1 MRKYKLLA
9 TVVVFLLLVSLAGCG
24 SNSGDANQNDAPK
37 PTSAESPSKD
47 AYHEDDVIIKTDDY
61 SNGTTQVALQDIKFQ
76 VPQSWRIVKGD
87 GETTYYY
94 PESENVPLMSVSFAK
109 IEGEFSILEDNNL
122 SDFVEGL
129 KNTYSNF
136 NLLKKDIYSN
146 SSDLKLGYAEF
157 SGTISGYELENYLF
171 VFDCQDGIIAFL
183 FGDNQNS
190 NKDYSSDLLN
200 VINSVE
206 REIDLS
212 KGDIGNFYVSIG
224 ECTFTNDYDGNK
236 AIVINYDFTNNSDET
251 VVPLWKTS
259 CRAFQDGIELDSA
272 FIFDGSVYDA
282 GIEQKNIRP
291 GVTLTGCQKA
301 YVLISDSP
309 IEFEMGPIWGDP
321 ILQKTFTIN

>member
-1 MRKYKLLA
+1 MRKCKLLA
-9 TVVVFLLLVSLAGCG
+9 TVVIIMLLVSFAGCG
-24 SNSGDANQNDAPK
+24 SSSGGANQNDAPK
-37 PTSAESPSKD
+37 PTSAESPSID
-47 AYHEDDVIIKTDDY
+47 TYREDDVIIKTDDY
-61 SNGTTQVALQDIKFQ
+61 SKGTTHISLRDLTFQ
-76 VPQSWRIVKGD
+76 VPSSWRIVKGD
-87 GETTYYY
+87 GDTTYYY
-94 PESENVPLMSVSFAK
+94 PETDNIPLMSVSFAK
-109 IEGEFSILEDNNL
+109 IDGEFSILEDNNL

-129 KNTYSNF
+129 KNTYTNF
-136 NLLKKDIYSN
+136 NLVKKDIYSN
-146 SSDLKLGYAEF
+146 SLDLKLGYAEF
-157 SGTISGYELENYLF
+157 SGRINDYDLESYLF

-183 FGDNQNS
+183 FGDDPNS
-190 NKDYSSDLLN
+190 NKDYSGDLVN
-200 VINSVE
+200 IINSVD

-212 KGDIGNFYVSIG
+212 KGDVGDFYVSIG
-224 ECTFTNDYDGNK
+224 ECTFTSDYDGNK

-321 ILQKTFTIN
+321 VLQKTFTIN